1 MEFRHR
7 NWSRYKQVDSAK
19 QELDVV
25 GEATSTGVGEASAV
39 AILGLLRFAVLMLAL
54 EYLVFHE

>member
-1 MEFRHR
+1 M
-7 NWSRYKQVDSAK
+7 DSSK

-39 AILGLLRFAVLMLAL
+39 TILGLLKFAVLMLAL
-54 EYLVFHE
+54 EYLVFRPKAGYGGPYTDSIK